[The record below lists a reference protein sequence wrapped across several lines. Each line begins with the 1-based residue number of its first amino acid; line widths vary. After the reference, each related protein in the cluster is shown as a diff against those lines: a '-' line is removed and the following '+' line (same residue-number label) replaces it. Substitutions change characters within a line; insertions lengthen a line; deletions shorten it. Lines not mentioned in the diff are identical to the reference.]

1 VYSGESKPPP
11 RTQTHYDARHNHD
24 VPNIG
29 GIEQTTAVE
38 KERGSFTRTEN
49 SDMKWRD
56 AFFNVASPSGGGL
69 F

>member
-1 VYSGESKPPP
+1 M
-11 RTQTHYDARHNHD
+11 HYDARRNHD
-24 VPNIG
+24 VSNIG

-38 KERGSFTRTEN
+38 KERGSFTLTEN

-56 AFFNVASPSGGGL
+56 AFFNVVSPSGGGL